1 MEILKSNSP
10 CPFVQALVSAHQ
22 RDVEDET
29 QKERAAGS
37 EAEGIVRQC
46 RQRQA
51 ELEGL
56 QETSQLLESH
66 AQQRRQELE
75 ELQRNVTGD
84 TGLLQELLDELAR
97 AEDDNLLLLQYS
109 AQDASKIKVC
119 QAELLYTVY
128 CSVCHGREIQN
139 WKSQ

>member
-1 MEILKSNSP
+1 ME
-10 CPFVQALVSAHQ
+10 
-22 RDVEDET
+22 EET

-56 QETSQLLESH
+56 QEASHLLESH
-66 AQQRRQELE
+66 TQQRRQELE
-75 ELQRNVTGD
+75 ELQRNVSGD

-109 AQDASKIKVC
+109 AQDASKIKVHH
-119 QAELLYTVY
+119 AEILYTP
-128 CSVCHGREIQN
+128 
-139 WKSQ
+139 

>member
-1 MEILKSNSP
+1 M
-10 CPFVQALVSAHQ
+10 
-22 RDVEDET
+22 EDET

-56 QETSQLLESH
+56 QEASQLLESH

-109 AQDASKIKVC
+109 AQDASKIKVHH
-119 QAELLYTVY
+119 AEMYCTVY
-128 CSVCHGREIQN
+128 SVLLLEREKMQCTVLTIYQHCI
-139 WKSQ
+139 WQCR